1 MQLQRHLNLAS
12 AFRYLLVPISPQ
24 QGLVSLFVLLLLVL
38 PFANGFLTP
47 ICVITGTG
55 DPRKVTQPPDFTF
68 EFPLIRDL
76 LNPVEFLP
84 GAYLDFG
91 FFACLS
97 SQSSFFRNSFS
108 TSSHSSL
115 ASSLAIFSSGLSSR
129 ASGRPELCF
138 LPSARPRIPFC
149 L

>member
-1 MQLQRHLNLAS
+1 MKLQRHLNLAS
-12 AFRYLLVPISPQ
+12 AFRPLLVPISAQ
-24 QGLVSLFVLLLLVL
+24 QNVVGVFVFLLLVL
-38 PFANGFLTP
+38 PVENGLLAKVR
-47 ICVITGTG
+47 VI
-55 DPRKVTQPPDFTF
+55 PRTWNPSEVAQPLDFTF
-68 EFPLIRDL
+68 EFGLIRDL
-76 LNPVEFLP
+76 LNPVEFLWGP
-84 GAYLDFG
+84 YLDFG

-138 LPSARPRIPFC
+138 LPSARPRIPFFS
-149 L
+149 